1 MKKVLSLLLAFVMCL
16 SLCACGGGNTDA
28 SVDDETTAPTTEAPV
43 DKDDVSTEKEY
54 SLGDTITTDIIEFS
68 LTRVEFADQLKYA
81 TFSTGEQPDAEYMLP
96 TTEPQS
102 NKTFV
107 ADEGYTFLSYSYSL
121 KYTGKEEIEVETA
134 MGISADYNNGYTF
147 DVWSDAYMWSNYVSI
162 DGDTKL
168 KPLDPLGEGR
178 GCMKVPEEVSTNS
191 AAPLKINVSIPNGD
205 GTTTDA
211 VYIIR

>member
-1 MKKVLSLLLAFVMCL
+1 MKKLTALLVAIVLCL
-16 SLCACGGGNTDA
+16 SLCACGGGNTDVPADKTTA
-28 SVDDETTAPTTEAPV
+28 SVDKNDI
-43 DKDDVSTEKEY
+43 STEKAY

-68 LTRVEFADQLKYA
+68 LTRVEFSDQLKYA
-81 TFSTGEQPDAEYMLP
+81 TFSTGEQPDTGYMLP

-107 ADEGYTFLSYSYSL
+107 ANEGYTFLSYSYSL
-121 KYTGKEEIEVETA
+121 RYTGKEEIEVETA
-134 MGISADYNNGYTF
+134 MGISADYNDGYTF
-147 DVWSDAYMWSNYVSI
+147 EIWSDAYMWSEYISI
-162 DGDTKL
+162 KGYTKL
-168 KPLDPLGEGR
+168 RPLDPQGEGR

-191 AAPLKINVSIPNGD
+191 VAPLKINVSIPNGD